1 MSDQLQLFFNLRMM
15 RNTVTRVSRV
25 SRNNVAKRP
34 VHSAAATCPVTGTSS
49 TVSPTNSGN
58 SRPYKQIPGPKIYPV
73 LGSILD
79 FKENGGSM
87 LMISSLYYK
96 KYGMIVKQNVTG
108 NEVIIYDPI
117 EYLKGKSQLRQY
129 HSFVSCI
136 IMYLLTHCPV
146 FSSNMNI

>member
-1 MSDQLQLFFNLRMM
+1 MM
-15 RNTVTRVSRV
+15 RNTVIRV

-34 VHSAAATCPVTGTSS
+34 VHSNAATCPVTGTSS
-49 TVSPTNSGN
+49 TVSSTNSGN

-79 FKENGGSM
+79 FKENGASM
-87 LMISSLYYK
+87 FKTSNLYYK

-117 EYLKGKSQLRQY
+117 EYLKGKSQLR
-129 HSFVSCI
+129 
-136 IMYLLTHCPV
+136 
-146 FSSNMNI
+146 